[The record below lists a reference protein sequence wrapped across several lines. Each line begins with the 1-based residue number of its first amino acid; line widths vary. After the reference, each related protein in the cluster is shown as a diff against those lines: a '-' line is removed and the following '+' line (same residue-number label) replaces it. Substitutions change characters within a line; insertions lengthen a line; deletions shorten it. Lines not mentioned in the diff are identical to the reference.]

1 MRELVA
7 VTNFFAGL
15 NIQTLKRAALMFDLI
30 TIPQLSQFVSFIQV
44 VTGEYPQEA
53 AEFDWLCEQ
62 GILFESAH
70 DKTADIQ
77 SEEYRRVDEAVK
89 ELESQFEA
97 LLKENDL
104 EDITNIKKE
113 DFVDSVDK
121 LKESFGG
128 RISNIEK
135 VVTSETFNRSLV
147 LGHDYYTRG
156 ISIELRELKGLDAC
170 PLLALEI
177 PATERTPAG
186 ANDILDITFN
196 ALPIPD
202 ENTSWEQI
210 IDFRSDPESK
220 RKFVALKNW
229 TNEVARMKLEPHEV
243 KDKLEV
249 LLNDYREHIK
259 GHKIKTRWDTLRT
272 IVVAEVGFFSSG
284 WLPGLGSV
292 PGVLGMIA
300 TPLYS
305 IKQRQLAL
313 VEAERNVPGR
323 QVAYI
328 IKAREEFER

>member
-15 NIQTLKRAALMFDLI
+15 NAQTLKRAALMFDRI
-30 TIPQLSQFVSFIQV
+30 TIPQLSQFLFFIEA
-44 VTGEYPQEA
+44 VTGERPQEA

-77 SEEYRRVDEAVK
+77 SEEYQRVDEAAK
-89 ELESQFEA
+89 ELQSEFDA
-97 LLKENDL
+97 LLRENDL
-104 EDITNIKKE
+104 VEVTDIKKE
-113 DFVDSVDK
+113 DFVQSIDN
-121 LKESFGG
+121 LKETFGG
-128 RISNIEK
+128 KLSNIEK
-135 VVTSETFNRSLV
+135 VVTSETFHRGLV

-156 ISIELRELKGLDAC
+156 ISIQLRELNGLDAY
-170 PLLALEI
+170 PLLALDI
-177 PATERTPAG
+177 PASERKPAG
-186 ANDILDITFN
+186 PHDILDITFN
-196 ALPIPD
+196 ALPVPD
-202 ENTSWEQI
+202 ENTPWEQI
-210 IDFRSDPESK
+210 IDFRCDPESR

-229 TNEVARMKLEPHEV
+229 TNEMARMQLDAHEV

-249 LLNDYREHIK
+249 LLNEYREHMR

-292 PGVLGMIA
+292 PGLLGMIA

-305 IKQRQLAL
+305 IKQRQIALA
-313 VEAERNVPGR
+313 EAERNAPGR
-323 QVAYI
+323 EVAYI
-328 IKAREEFER
+328 VKVHDSF

>member
-1 MRELVA
+1 VRELVA

-15 NIQTLKRAALMFDLI
+15 NIQTLKRAALMFDRI
-30 TIPQLSQFVSFIQV
+30 TIPQLSQFTSFIQAA
-44 VTGEYPQEA
+44 TGEYPQEA

-70 DKTADIQ
+70 DKTADLQ
-77 SEEYRRVDEAVK
+77 SEEYRRVDEAAK
-89 ELESQFEA
+89 ELQSDFEA

-104 EDITNIKKE
+104 EEVADIKKE
-113 DFVDSVDK
+113 DFVESIDK
-121 LKESFGG
+121 LKETFGG
-128 RISNIEK
+128 KISNIEK
-135 VVTSETFNRSLV
+135 VVKSEIFNRGLV

-156 ISIELRELKGLDAC
+156 ISIQLRELNGLDAY
-170 PLLALEI
+170 PILALDI
-177 PATERTPAG
+177 PTSVRKPAG
-186 ANDILDITFN
+186 THDIIDITFN
-196 ALPIPD
+196 ALPVPD
-202 ENTSWEQI
+202 ENTPWEQI
-210 IDFRSDPESK
+210 IDFRRDPESK
-220 RKFVALKNW
+220 RKFIALKNW
-229 TNEVARMKLEPHEV
+229 TNEVARMQLEAHEV

-284 WLPGLGSV
+284 WLPGIGSV

-313 VEAERNVPGR
+313 VEAERNAPGR
-323 QVAYI
+323 EVAYI
-328 IKAREEFER
+328 IKAREGFGR